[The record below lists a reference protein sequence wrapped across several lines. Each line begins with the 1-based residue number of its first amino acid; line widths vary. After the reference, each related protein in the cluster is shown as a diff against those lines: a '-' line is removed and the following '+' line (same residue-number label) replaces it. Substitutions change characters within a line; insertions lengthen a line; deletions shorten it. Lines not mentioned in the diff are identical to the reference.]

1 MQKLDRMC
9 MNRLMFVLFRLDVP
23 PIARKIFPATLMASL
38 AATLL
43 SEARRHQHIS
53 YVDVKSGSCSF
64 YWYSPDVD

>member
-9 MNRLMFVLFRLDVP
+9 MNRLMFVLIRLDVP

-43 SEARRHQHIS
+43 SEARRH
-53 YVDVKSGSCSF
+53 
-64 YWYSPDVD
+64 